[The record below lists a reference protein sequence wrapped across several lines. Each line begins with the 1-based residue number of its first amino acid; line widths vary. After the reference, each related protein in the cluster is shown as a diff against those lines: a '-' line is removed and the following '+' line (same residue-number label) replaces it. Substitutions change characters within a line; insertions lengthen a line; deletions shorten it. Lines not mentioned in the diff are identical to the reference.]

1 MVEAPYQWQVVR
13 AQLDPARGSE
23 QAGER
28 PVLIVSR
35 EILNKA
41 LSIVC
46 VLPLTTWRAGRRVY
60 SSEVLLPAARA
71 GQPSDSIVMAHQ
83 VRVISRERLTSSY
96 GWLDD
101 EDLRGQVRAAMR
113 LYLDLE

>member
-41 LSIVC
+41 LTIVC
-46 VLPLTTWRAGRRVY
+46 VLPLTTRRAGRRVY
-60 SSEVLLPAARA
+60 SSEVLLPAGQA
-71 GQPSDSIVMAHQ
+71 GQPSESIVMAHQ
-83 VRVISRERLTSSY
+83 VRVVSKERFISSY
-96 GWLDD
+96 GWLED
-101 EDLRGQVRAAMR
+101 EDLRSQVRAAIR
-113 LYLDLE
+113 LYMDVE